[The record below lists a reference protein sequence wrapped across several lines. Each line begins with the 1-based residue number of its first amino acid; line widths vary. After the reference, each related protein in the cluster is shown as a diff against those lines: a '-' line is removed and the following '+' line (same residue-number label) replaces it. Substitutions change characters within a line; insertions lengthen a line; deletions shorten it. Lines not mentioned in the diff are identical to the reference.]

1 MLKELRAIY
10 GLKYNPFSEDVP
22 IEALLCTPRV
32 DDFGWRI
39 EHALAHAGGFAMIY
53 GGVGLGKSMTL
64 RLLEERL
71 HRMREVTVGC
81 LEHPQ
86 SNLADFY
93 REMGD
98 LFGVPLRPHNRW
110 AGFRALR
117 HKWVSHIE
125 STLVRPLLLVDEAQ
139 EMGACVLNELRILT
153 STHFDSRS
161 ILSVVL
167 AGDDRLPHKLQREDL
182 VPLASRI
189 RTRLMLEPATVD
201 ELRACLLH
209 RMKAAGNPKLMTK
222 DLCETLCDH
231 ALGNPRILLGMA
243 DELLAVGIRR
253 QLSQLDEKLYLELFD
268 AAKLVPDSGGGRKAK
283 STTRRKR

>member
-1 MLKELRAIY
+1 MLKDLRAIY

-39 EHALAHAGGFAMIY
+39 EHGLAHEGGFAMVC
-53 GGVGLGKSMTL
+53 GDVGLGKSMTL
-64 RLLEERL
+64 RLLEDRL
-71 HRMREVTVGC
+71 HHMREVTVGC
-81 LEHPQ
+81 IEHPQ
-86 SNLADFY
+86 SSLADFY

-117 HKWVSHIE
+117 QKWVSHIE
-125 STLVRPLLLVDEAQ
+125 STLMRPLLLVDEAQ
-139 EMGACVLNELRILT
+139 EMGTSVLNELRILT
-153 STHFDSRS
+153 STRFDSRS

-167 AGDDRLPHKLQREDL
+167 AGDDRLPHKLRHEDL

-201 ELRACLLH
+201 ELHACLMY
-209 RMKAAGNPKLMTK
+209 RMKAAGNVNLMTK
-222 DLCETLCDH
+222 ELCETLCDH
-231 ALGNPRILLGMA
+231 SLGNPRMLLGMA
-243 DELLAVGIRR
+243 GELLAVAARK
-253 QLSQLDEKLYLELFD
+253 QLAQLDEKLFLEVF
-268 AAKLVPDSGGGRKAK
+268 AASEAAPKKIQGRK
-283 STTRRKR
+283 TTARHRR